1 MRRWLPVV
9 SLVSFVALA
18 AAAGMFPAT
27 AADEV
32 VLEVVLT
39 PRMDPVHTGGTT
51 RIDALVTNP
60 GTTTAEGVEATFS
73 FEDIAAVELSGCSS
87 PDETTCVLG
96 DIPPGESD
104 PVLVSGLVV
113 GPGGASVTALVTSG
127 STTTESSAPVGT
139 TGPRCTVIGTL
150 ADDRISGTRGN
161 DVICA
166 GPGDD
171 VVEGRAGNDRVLAGA
186 GDDRILAGWGND
198 RVSGGGDRDTLVFD
212 QGAEV
217 RVDLL
222 AGTSRPSPA
231 SSGSGRKRIASIEA
245 VRGTPG
251 DDVLLGS
258 GSADV
263 MDGRAGADVIAG
275 RRGPD
280 EIFGGPGEDDLSG
293 GPGSDRAAGGR
304 GVDTCL
310 KGPEL
315 SGCERRW
322 RPVVMA
328 DVAGLLV
335 YRPARRIEGVGYHES
350 LFATAAAMAPRGAG
364 YAVMASRGRGTPAT
378 SAADVVMTSSE
389 KALAPVSGRVVSV
402 TPYRLYC
409 GSENDVRILIKPR
422 GHPDVRVMV
431 IHVTGV
437 RVHPGQKVSYAYTV
451 LGTARS
457 FTSFTDQVDHYFPGG
472 YPHVHVE
479 VESPAASPLPGC

>member
-9 SLVSFVALA
+9 SLVSLVALA
-18 AAAGMFPAT
+18 GAAGLFPAT

-32 VLEVVLT
+32 ALEVVLT
-39 PRMDPVHTGGTT
+39 PRVDPVHTGGTT
-51 RIDALVTNP
+51 RIDVLVTNP
-60 GTTTAEGVEATFS
+60 GATSAEGVEATFA

-87 PDETTCVLG
+87 ADETTCVIG
-96 DIPPGESD
+96 DIPPGESR

-113 GPGGASVTALVTSG
+113 APGGASVDALITAG
-127 STTTESSAPVGT
+127 STTTESSALLET
-139 TGPRCTVIGTL
+139 AGPRCTAIGTL
-150 ADDRISGTRGN
+150 SDDRISGTRGN

-171 VVEGRAGNDRVLAGA
+171 VVEGRAGDDRVLAGA

-222 AGTSRPSPA
+222 AGTSNGP
-231 SSGSGRKRIASIEA
+231 GRKRIASIEA

-258 GSADV
+258 GSAEV

-280 EIFGGPGEDDLSG
+280 EILGGPGEDDLSG
-293 GPGSDRAAGGR
+293 GPGSDSVAGGR

-328 DVAGLLV
+328 DVVGLLV
-335 YRPARRIEGVGYHES
+335 YRPARSIQGVGYHES
-350 LFATAAAMAPRGAG
+350 LFSTAAAMAPRGDG
-364 YAVMASRGRGTPAT
+364 FAVMSSRGRGTPST
-378 SAADVVMTSSE
+378 SAADVVMTSTE

-457 FTSFTDQVDHYFPGG
+457 FTSFTDQVDRYFSGG